1 MRRGCGIV
9 CVVPKRDVVVLIRN
23 FSEKRREACYN
34 STCREKLVYES
45 HNGLECPASQA
56 SPEGIH
62 CSHQTMTRLGMVVF
76 SALRAV
82 LSLKPFIAAESSE
95 SRRGDVAKISD
106 SSTVQNSTLGFGFR
120 CLQRR
125 AERWALSGHR
135 FHCEGCHFPINKS
148 VSMRFVSPP
157 SDTTAAWQCFVW

>member
-23 FSEKRREACYN
+23 FSEKRREACYMPGQ
-34 STCREKLVYES
+34 KLVYKS

-125 AERWALSGHR
+125 AERWALSDHR

-148 VSMRFVSPP
+148 VSMKFR
-157 SDTTAAWQCFVW
+157 